1 MVAQRVIF
9 NLSLETGIIDCKRAI
24 KNKLQYIL
32 LKSALTSFFLKVFL
46 FTPLKIA
53 QTLLGLDFL
62 DRFLWSSLSFPQN
75 KIRNIPDM

>member
-1 MVAQRVIF
+1 MWALSLKPQRLMVAQRVIF

-32 LKSALTSFFLKVFL
+32 LKSALTSFFKVFL

-62 DRFLWSSLSFPQN
+62 DNFL
-75 KIRNIPDM
+75 